1 MSAAGSC
8 DSGTRFGVIAVRTAS
23 AKPESSVAIL
33 VVRDGLLVKLS
44 AMVGEG
50 EMEGVTPIPGR

>member
-1 MSAAGSC
+1 MTLAQLQGA
-8 DSGTRFGVIAVRTAS
+8 IAS

-33 VVRDGLLVKLS
+33 VVRDGLLVKLA